1 MALKLSPFLGDLR
14 VLRGEAFFA
23 ASVSGYSPNVEIAGI
38 LLLAAI
44 AWLWLDS
51 LKAREVAVRMA
62 REVCAAE
69 GLQLLD
75 WTVASTSMK
84 LARDDL
90 GRVRIQRAYDFE
102 YSDTG
107 NNRIK
112 GNVVLL
118 GHRVIVFNVGLRSEL
133 SAGRM
138 LH

>member
-1 MALKLSPFLGDLR
+1 M
-14 VLRGEAFFA
+14 EA
-23 ASVSGYSPNVEIAGI
+23 AGI

-51 LKAREVAVRMA
+51 LKAREVAVRSA
-62 REVCAAE
+62 REICAVE

-75 WTVASTSMK
+75 STVAITSLA

-90 GRVRIQRAYDFE
+90 GRLRLQRAYDFE

-112 GNVVLL
+112 GSLVLL
-118 GHRVIVFNVGLRSEL
+118 GHRIVVFNVGVRPEIPVQ
-133 SAGRM
+133 RT